1 MGATI
6 ATTAGELRSI
16 ALAGT
21 DARAYFAAM
30 YARVTGR
37 IAAAIDTG
45 RFADGERMD
54 AFATTF
60 ASYYLVCAR
69 DEVPSPRCWQASWDA
84 ASDGGLLIT
93 QHLLLGINAHVNHD
107 LALAVVE
114 TAGSD
119 GDLASVRPDF
129 NAVNEVL
136 AETYQDLIADLG
148 RVSRWATTVAGLGAG
163 DAFNFSLRVARDQ
176 AWRAA
181 VAMHHLDDPG
191 LRTYAKELDRLVSV
205 LAHLITR
212 PPRPLRPVLS
222 VLRRLEESDPATV
235 TARLLG
241 DEVEGL
247 SPR

>member
-1 MGATI
+1 MSATI
-6 ATTAGELRSI
+6 TTTAHELRQI
-16 ALAGT
+16 AVASA
-21 DARAYFAAM
+21 DARGYFAAM

-84 ASDGGLLIT
+84 AEAGGLLIA

-114 TAGSD
+114 TAGPD

-129 NAVNEVL
+129 NAVNDVL
-136 AETYQDLIADLG
+136 AETYDDVIADLG
-148 RVSRWATTVAGLGAG
+148 RVSRWATTVASIGGG
-163 DAFNFSLRVARDQ
+163 DAFNFSLRVAREQ
-176 AWRAA
+176 AWRSA
-181 VAMHHLDDPG
+181 VAMRHLDDAG
-191 LRTYAKELDRLVSV
+191 LRSHAGELDRLVAV
-205 LAHLITR
+205 LAHHITR
-212 PPRPLRPVLS
+212 PPRPARPVLA
-222 VLRRLEESDPATV
+222 VLRRFEDDDPAV
-235 TARLLG
+235 VVPRLLG
-241 DEVEGL
+241 ED
-247 SPR
+247 